1 MLLHC
6 LSGKDGRNPEAYRV
20 VYCDTLRNLIEI
32 LKPKFTVF
40 TSSTSVYPQNDASE
54 VDETSP
60 VGGTPT
66 GDVLL
71 AAEQIALTAGGAA
84 VRLGGIYGPGR
95 ARFIESAR
103 ANEPL
108 PFGSPDA
115 FINLV
120 HRDDAA
126 RALFHVGSN
135 RLPGL
140 YNAVDDHPGRRDDL
154 GASIRSGQITCP
166 DSPEAST
173 GKRVKNA
180 KLKSTGWTPKY
191 PSVLDALPEL

>member
-1 MLLHC
+1 
-6 LSGKDGRNPEAYRV
+6 
-20 VYCDTLRNLIEI
+20 
-32 LKPKFTVF
+32 
-40 TSSTSVYPQNDASE
+40 
-54 VDETSP
+54 
-60 VGGTPT
+60 
-66 GDVLL
+66 LL
-71 AAEQIALTAGGAA
+71 AAEQIALAAGGAA

-154 GASIRSGQITCP
+154 GASIRSGQITRP
-166 DSPEAST
+166 NSPEAST

>member
-1 MLLHC
+1 VHC
-6 LSGKDGRNPEAYRV
+6 LSGKDGRNAGAYRI
-20 VYCDTLRNLIEI
+20 VYLETLRNLIGVLQPE
-32 LKPKFTVF
+32 FTVF
-40 TSSTSVYPQNDASE
+40 TGSTSVYPQNDASE

-71 AAEQIALTAGGAA
+71 AAEKLAIEAGGAA

-108 PFGSPDA
+108 PFGAPEA
-115 FINLV
+115 FINLI

-126 RALFHVGSN
+126 RALFHVGSH
-135 RLPGL
+135 RLAGI

-154 GASIRSGQITCP
+154 ADSIRSGKLT
-166 DSPEAST
+166 ASGSGKSA
-173 GKRVKNA
+173 GKRVRNA
-180 KLKSTGWTPKY
+180 KLKAAGWTPQY
-191 PSVLDALPEL
+191 PSVLDALSDL